1 MRESC
6 VPNRPCTD
14 PGRYADGEKSAARRV
29 GANTF
34 HDIQA
39 RVNLP
44 WEATVSLGAD
54 NMFNHRGP
62 LLFSNSN
69 ARSSDFPYYGDFDI
83 GRFIYMKYQQRF

>member
-1 MRESC
+1 M
-6 VPNRPCTD
+6 
-14 PGRYADGEKSAARRV
+14 ARR
-29 GANTF
+29 GISQPDPDHAKLT
-34 HDIQA
+34 
-39 RVNLP
+39 LP
-44 WEATVSLGAD
+44 TRSFTWEATVSLGAD